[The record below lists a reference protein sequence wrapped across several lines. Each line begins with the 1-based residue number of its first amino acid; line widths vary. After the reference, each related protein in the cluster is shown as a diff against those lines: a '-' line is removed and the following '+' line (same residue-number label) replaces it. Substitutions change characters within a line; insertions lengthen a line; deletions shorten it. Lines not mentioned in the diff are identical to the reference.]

1 MAAVERDPR
10 GAKLLLQFSFVSA
23 GWLIDDQV
31 GVGLLEQ
38 IDQIGDARLAVVE
51 EVRFFSVDRDVDF
64 IFGDVGSDNDFVVAS
79 CFVFAIFISLSFHKE
94 EGKGAGSPHLHSEQC
109 KTSVRSIQPFLPFA
123 RASILPLGAAGKP
136 ARP

>member
-51 EVRFFSVDRDVDF
+51 EVRF
-64 IFGDVGSDNDFVVAS
+64 
-79 CFVFAIFISLSFHKE
+79 
-94 EGKGAGSPHLHSEQC
+94 SPLIE
-109 KTSVRSIQPFLPFA
+109 T
-123 RASILPLGAAGKP
+123 SILSLATSAPTTIL
-136 ARP
+136 